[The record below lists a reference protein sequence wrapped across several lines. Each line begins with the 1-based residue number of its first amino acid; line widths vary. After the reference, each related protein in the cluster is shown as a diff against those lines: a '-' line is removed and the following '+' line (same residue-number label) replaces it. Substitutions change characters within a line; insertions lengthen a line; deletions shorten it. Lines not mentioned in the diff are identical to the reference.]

1 MIELTRQEIADL
13 RGVTP
18 ATVSRAQLR
27 KTDSGKYDLLD
38 PGVWDYVT
46 APTVEKAIYNY
57 KLSVQ
62 QFTDDADMEE
72 LKTKHEIRYLE
83 ARSIKVELQ
92 NAELKRDLMPLDIV
106 RNGWGAWASA
116 VRNNILSVGQ
126 RIARG
131 DTALRDRVEKEIK
144 RALEKSIE
152 QSAKEIERIADMPVE
167 VDDDDE

>member
-1 MIELTRQEIADL
+1 MLLNGKQFAELL
-13 RGVTP
+13 GVTP
-18 ATVSRAQLR
+18 QRITGAKKDGHV
-27 KTDSGKYDLLD
+27 
-38 PGVWDYVT
+38 
-46 APTVEKAIYNY
+46 APTADNQYD
-57 KLSVQ
+57 
-62 QFTDDADMEE
+62 TDDPINRAFIREHFHREWAKFNESADDEGGMEADK
-72 LKTKHEIRYLE
+72 LRHEIRYLE

-92 NAELKRDLMPLDIV
+92 NAELKRDLIPLDIV

-152 QSAKEIERIADMPVE
+152 QSAKEIERMADMPVE